1 MSLTGFRSDSRLIST
16 CMEGRPSQAILS
28 GSVKRDAYLCQQDWV
43 KSPKFREKCRET
55 ERILREEKEGAR
67 EGDFPFELSQ
77 RPPRYSGLHQT
88 GRVANVICPFS
99 DRF

>member
-43 KSPKFREKCRET
+43 KSPKFREKCQDAQP
-55 ERILREEKEGAR
+55 K
-67 EGDFPFELSQ
+67 
-77 RPPRYSGLHQT
+77 
-88 GRVANVICPFS
+88 GRVVCWLAIWLADVLSRVLLHSFPSTVIFISLSSGPS
-99 DRF
+99 PTILE